1 MRLSTRGH
9 VGMRG
14 EAARGHAGMGTRG
27 QGGYKLEAPRPR
39 GSVDQGTHLRVS
51 GRGWSGNRY
60 GFPGSGTGAGLN
72 LYLVLNT
79 RTRDLRMELQLRQ
92 HTVLPLPE
100 APHPRGN
107 LLFICSAQN

>member
-1 MRLSTRGH
+1 
-9 VGMRG
+9 
-14 EAARGHAGMGTRG
+14 MGTRG

-79 RTRDLRMELQLRQ
+79 RTRDLRMAATTKAAHGAAPTRGTASKGEPLIHLFSPELM
-92 HTVLPLPE
+92 
-100 APHPRGN
+100 AGKGN
-107 LLFICSAQN
+107 A